1 VDVSP
6 VRLRRRPGRGPRI
19 GRRGSRGA
27 AVGDCASFGELVLFG
42 VEFVEGVTVEVE
54 GDLGHP
60 LF

>member
-1 VDVSP
+1 MKKA
-6 VRLRRRPGRGPRI
+6 RAR
-19 GRRGSRGA
+19 